1 MSIVNFAEIL
11 KSYAE
16 GAERGAVIALR
27 ARWAEEIF
35 DMLDSLLEHDHGY
48 EVFEDLLRRKM
59 AEYPD

>member
-1 MSIVNFAEIL
+1 MTPEKMAQ
-11 KSYAE
+11 
-16 GAERGAVIALR
+16 IALR

-59 AEYPD
+59 SEYPD